1 MKDNASAFSSSEY
14 DQEIKRTLP
23 FYESFYEQV
32 IDVVNVHFEMELT
45 WLDIG
50 CGTGKM
56 AEVAFQKANIKKFT
70 FCDNSDQMI
79 EIARMRFQ
87 NKCAEFITAPIQELD
102 INQKYNVITAIQVFH
117 YLSQRDRLSVIKK
130 CYGLLDTDGVFI
142 SFENFAPYTWTGK
155 ELFMKRWRHYQL
167 SRGRSADDCDKHM
180 SRYGKQY
187 FPISIS
193 EHLKLLHQGGFHTAE
208 ILWVSNMQVGVIG
221 IK

>member
-1 MKDNASAFSSSEY
+1 MDNASAFLSSEY

-32 IDVVNVHFEMELT
+32 IDVVNVHFETELT
-45 WLDIG
+45 WLDVG

-56 AEVAFQKANIKKFT
+56 AEVAFQKADIRKFT

-79 EIARMRFQ
+79 EIARRRFH
-87 NKCAEFITAPIQELD
+87 NKCAEFITASIQELD
-102 INQKYNVITAIQVFH
+102 IGQKYNVITAIQVFH
-117 YLSQRDRLSVIKK
+117 YLSQRERLSAIKK
-130 CYGLLDTDGVFI
+130 CYGLLNADGVFI
-142 SFENFAPYTWTGK
+142 SFENFAPYTWAGK

-167 SRGRSADDCDKHM
+167 SRGKGADDCDKHM

-187 FPISIS
+187 FPISIT
-193 EHLKLLHQGGFHTAE
+193 EHLNLLRQSGFRTAE
-208 ILWVSNMQVGVIG
+208 ILWVSNMQVGMLG

>member
-1 MKDNASAFSSSEY
+1 MKDNASAFLSGEY

-32 IDVVNVHFEMELT
+32 LDVVNAHFETELT

-56 AEVAFQKANIKKFT
+56 AEIAFQKADIRKFT

-79 EIARMRFQ
+79 EIARRRF
-87 NKCAEFITAPIQELD
+87 NNNCAEFITAPIQELN
-102 INQKYNVITAIQVFH
+102 ISQKYNVITAIQVFH
-117 YLSQRDRLSVIKK
+117 YLSQRERLSAIKK
-130 CYGLLDTDGVFI
+130 CHSSLDENGIFI

-155 ELFMKRWRHYQL
+155 DLFMKRWRQYQI
-167 SRGRSADDCDKHM
+167 SRGKSIVDCDKHM

-187 FPISIS
+187 FPISIT
-193 EHLKLLHQGGFHTAE
+193 EHLSLLHQSGFRTAE
-208 ILWVSNMQVGVIG
+208 ILWVSNMQVGMLG